1 MPKIRNLANVN
12 VGVTPN
18 DGTGDLIRDAFVK
31 VNDSINQ
38 IYTSGQF
45 VAYSPDTR
53 LTPGYTWLGD
63 KDTGMYRPSSG
74 KIVFSLNGND
84 GLSISEDSSITW
96 FGKQLATQEYVNE
109 SLDGFTG
116 GLKSGNITVNVGG
129 GEGANA
135 NVQVVV
141 NGIPT
146 VNTLPGAGNYE
157 GRLVFFNGDV
167 WIFSCY
173 PLGNGIGLPADAS
186 IARAAGSD
194 CRWVRFRGEGAVSI
208 GVVRPPI
215 GVEGQTFYET
225 ANNKL
230 YVYLEGQWKT
240 MASVLTPDAPAGLEV
255 LTSLP
260 SIADPDN
267 FEGRTVVVGTA
278 IYIFISGAWKSFND
292 YIIGGA
298 GGGIQSGTVFP
309 SVATAKIGE
318 LFRKEGIYAGLYIFN
333 GTAWVTIS
341 AYADDIGRTAG
352 IKTYS
357 SLPAGSLL
365 ANFNAGDLIIVGSE
379 VYILN
384 STKTSWDL
392 FRPGGTSGAITV
404 VSVSAGSIG
413 TDQLQANAVTA
424 AKILAGSITSEKID
438 ASAVTADKIAAGAVS
453 TNTLAANAITAAK
466 ISAGA
471 VGASQIAAGAITADK
486 LAAGS
491 ITAGKLGV
499 GAVTAETIQAVSL
512 SAITQNAGTITAGVM
527 QSADGKMIIDLNRKF
542 IRIEL

>member
-1 MPKIRNLANVN
+1 MPRIRNLSNVN
-12 VGVTPN
+12 VGVSPN
-18 DGTGDLIRDAFVK
+18 DGTGDLIRDAFIK

-45 VAYSPDTR
+45 VSYSPDTR
-53 LTPGYTWLGD
+53 LTPGFTWLGD

-74 KIVFSLNGND
+74 RIVFTLNGND
-84 GLSISEDSSITW
+84 GLSLSEDSSLTW
-96 FGKQLATQEYVNE
+96 FGKQLATEEFVSE
-109 SLDGFTG
+109 SLNEFTG
-116 GLKSGNITVNVGG
+116 GFRAGNVTINVAGT
-129 GEGANA
+129 GANA

-141 NGIPT
+141 NGIPS
-146 VNTLPGAGNYE
+146 VAALPVAGNYE

-173 PLGNGIGLPADAS
+173 PAGNGIGLPADSS

-208 GVVRPPI
+208 GIVRPPSGI
-215 GVEGQTFYET
+215 EGQTFYET

-230 YVYLEGQWKT
+230 YVFLEGQWKT

-255 LTSLP
+255 LAALP
-260 SIADPDN
+260 STGDPNN

-278 IYIFISGAWKSFND
+278 VYIFISGAWKSFND
-292 YIIGGA
+292 YVSGGA
-298 GGGIQSGTVFP
+298 GSGILSGTVFP
-309 SVATAKIGE
+309 SIATAKIGE
-318 LFRKEGIYAGLYIFN
+318 LFRKEGINAGLYIFN
-333 GTAWVTIS
+333 GSAWVTIS

-352 IKTYS
+352 IKTYP
-357 SLPAGSLL
+357 SLPAGSIL
-365 ANFNAGDLIIVGSE
+365 ANFNPGDLIIVGSE

-404 VSVSAGSIG
+404 VSVSAGAIG
-413 TDQLQANAVTA
+413 TDQLAANSVTA
-424 AKILAGSITSEKID
+424 AKILAGSIISEKI
-438 ASAVTADKIAAGAVS
+438 
-453 TNTLAANAITAAK
+453 AANAITATKIAAGTIGTNLLAANAVTAAK
-466 ISAGA
+466 IQAGA
-471 VGASQIAAGAITADK
+471 IGAAQIAAGAITADK

-491 ITAGKLGV
+491 VTAGKLAAGSI
-499 GAVTAETIQAVSL
+499 TAENIQTVSL
-512 SAITQNAGTITAGVM
+512 SAISQNVGQITAGVLS
-527 QSADGKMIIDLNRKF
+527 SADNKMIIDLNNKF